1 VEPSGDSS
9 RNWKNRNRP
18 KHWRGSRGSKSD
30 QLEEQVKTS
39 ESITA
44 ISKALLKAQRE
55 ITFAT
60 KDATN
65 PHFRS
70 NYADLPAVIDAIKP
84 ALNDAGITFM
94 QSASHSEHGTLAL
107 TTRLLHE
114 SGEWMEDTA
123 TLPLPKNDPQGY
135 GSAMTYARRYSLA
148 AITGL
153 YQDDDDGNAAS
164 QTPKSKEAINR
175 ISKLAKHIET
185 KFAAGDEY
193 AAFEAWETRDMD
205 AEDSISLW
213 GLLGSKT
220 RSTLKHMKTES
231 EKPVKA

>member
-1 VEPSGDSS
+1 M
-9 RNWKNRNRP
+9 
-18 KHWRGSRGSKSD
+18 
-30 QLEEQVKTS
+30 KTS

-55 ITFAT
+55 ITFAA

-65 PHFRS
+65 PHFKS
-70 NYADLPAVIDAIKP
+70 KYADLPSVIDAIKP
-84 ALNDAGITFM
+84 ALNDAGIMFM
-94 QSASHSEHGTLAL
+94 QTASPSDSGSLAL

-123 TLPLPKNDPQGY
+123 TVPLPKNDPQGY

-153 YQDDDDGNAAS
+153 YQEDDDGNAAS
-164 QTPKSKEAINR
+164 KPAPSKAAANKISTLAQAIE
-175 ISKLAKHIET
+175 K

-193 AAFEAWETRDMD
+193 GAFEAWEMRNMD
-205 AEDSISLW
+205 ADESVSVW

-220 RSTLKHMKTES
+220 RSTLKTMKTEA
-231 EKPVKA
+231 EKPVTA